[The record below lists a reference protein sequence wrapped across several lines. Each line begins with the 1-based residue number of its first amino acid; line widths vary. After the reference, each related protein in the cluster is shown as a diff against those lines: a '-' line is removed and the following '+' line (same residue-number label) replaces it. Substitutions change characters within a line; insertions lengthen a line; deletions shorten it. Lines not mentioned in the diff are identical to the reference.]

1 MILISWLKD
10 KVLIKVIFHIINF
23 QKAKACRVHEQ
34 PLLYNRTEYLSVVS
48 TFIGVTLY
56 VETPVIGV
64 ELLFSAV

>member
-1 MILISWLKD
+1 MKSSRMHFVFI
-10 KVLIKVIFHIINF
+10 
-23 QKAKACRVHEQ
+23 
-34 PLLYNRTEYLSVVS
+34 YNRTENSSVVS

>member
-1 MILISWLKD
+1 M
-10 KVLIKVIFHIINF
+10 NF
-23 QKAKACRVHEQ
+23 QKSQIAMVDRPVIWRVQ
-34 PLLYNRTEYLSVVS
+34 GQLLLYNIEYSSVVS